1 MEQNDLDKLLSLRKT
16 LIEKFE
22 RLRDYKTNENA
33 LMKEVDH
40 AKFVHKTITM
50 IDDILREH
58 VNFS

>member
-1 MEQNDLDKLLSLRKT
+1 MEKTDLDKMLSLRQL
-16 LIEKFE
+16 LINNYE

-40 AKFVHKTITM
+40 ARLVHKTITM